1 MQTEPE
7 HEKLIR
13 PPPAYM
19 EYPSDLLANM
29 KFRRMSLSE
38 RGLWQTMRLECW
50 VNKILPKNPEEI
62 AHVLNL
68 QFQDVEANLTSRV
81 LGFFVENEEGLY
93 CKELEEYRV
102 NQIARKAR
110 LSSGGKKGGET
121 TQKLNRQ
128 LRATL
133 QAKVQGYPEGRL
145 KPLSGDE
152 MSGDEM
158 KGEESPIRDYST
170 DENLPSETN
179 DEWISDYENSSTEVE
194 NQRGVSRF
202 KPKGSNVFQ
211 KR

>member
-50 VNKILPKNPEEI
+50 VNKTLPKNPEEI
-62 AHVLNL
+62 AFVLNL
-68 QFQDVEANLTSRV
+68 PLQEVQANLTSGV
-81 LGFFVENEEGLY
+81 LGFFAENEEGLY
-93 CKELEEYRV
+93 CQELEEYRV

-145 KPLSGDE
+145 KPLRGEERNGDE
-152 MSGDEM
+152 MQ
-158 KGEESPIRDYST
+158 GEESSIRDYLK
-170 DENLPSETN
+170 DEDLPNETN
-179 DEWISDYENSSTEVE
+179 DEWISDFENSSTEVE
-194 NQRGVSRF
+194 NQRGISRF
-202 KPKGSNVFQ
+202 KSTGSNVFQ
-211 KR
+211 KC